1 MINNFYDMY
10 LRLDRSS
17 EFCTRDG
24 ILTVHSQMLNKQE
37 GILHGFTTRMGGVS
51 PAPFDTLNF
60 SFSRADSP
68 ENVREN
74 FRLLSN
80 SRGFDYNS
88 LVLVNHEHGNKAIRV
103 NKGDCGRGLFKEPLP
118 HCDGLV
124 TDDPDV
130 TLITIHADCGGI
142 FLYDEEKRAI
152 GLAHSGWKGT
162 LNRMGQR
169 LVETMVN
176 EYGSNPH
183 TVKAALGPCI
193 CFDCFE
199 VDESLAEEFVAEFG
213 CSQIAK
219 PGRPGKAYV
228 DIEAALCIQ
237 LFEAGIQPSNLS
249 LMHRCTVEESE
260 LFYSYRRDGK
270 GTGAMASY
278 LRLI

>member
-17 EFCTRDG
+17 EFYTRDG
-24 ILTVHSQMLNKQE
+24 ILTVHSQRLNKQLE
-37 GILHGFTTRMGGVS
+37 ILHGFTTRIGGVS

-60 SFSRADSP
+60 SFSRADSS

-80 SRGFDYNS
+80 SRGIDYNS

-103 NKGDCGRGLFKEPLP
+103 NKTDCGRGLFREPLP
-118 HCDGLV
+118 NCDGLV
-124 TDDPDV
+124 TNDPDV

-142 FLYDEEKRAI
+142 FLYDDEKRAI

-169 LVETMVN
+169 LVETMIN

-183 TVKAALGPCI
+183 TVKAVLAPCI

-199 VDESLAEEFVAEFG
+199 VDESLAEEFVVEFG

-219 PGRPGKAYV
+219 PGRCGKAYV
-228 DIEAALCIQ
+228 DIEVALCIQ

-249 LMHRCTVEESE
+249 LMHHCTVEESE

>member
-1 MINNFYDMY
+1 MTNNLYEMY
-10 LRLDRSS
+10 LRLERSS
-17 EFCTRDG
+17 EFCTRAG
-24 ILTVHSQMLNKQE
+24 ILTVHSQMLNKQRR
-37 GILHGFTTRMGGVS
+37 ISHGFTTRIGGVS

-74 FRLLSN
+74 FRLLSD

-88 LVLVNHEHGNKAIRV
+88 LVLVNHEHGNRVIRV
-103 NKGDCGRGLFKEPLP
+103 DKADCGRGIFKEPLP
-118 HCDGLV
+118 NCDGLV
-124 TDDPDV
+124 TNDPDV

-183 TVKAALGPCI
+183 AVKAALSPCI

-199 VDESLAEEFVAEFG
+199 VDESLAEEFVVEFG
-213 CSQIAK
+213 YSQIAK
-219 PGRPGKAYV
+219 PGRTGKAYV

-249 LMHRCTVEESE
+249 LMHRCTVEECDY
-260 LFYSYRRDGK
+260 FYSYRRDGR

-278 LRLI
+278 LKLI